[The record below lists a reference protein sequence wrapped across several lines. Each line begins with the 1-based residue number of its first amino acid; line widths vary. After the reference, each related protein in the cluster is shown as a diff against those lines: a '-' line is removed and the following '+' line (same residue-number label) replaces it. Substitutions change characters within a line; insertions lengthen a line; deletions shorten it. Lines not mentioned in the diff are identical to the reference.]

1 MFFKEKVGM
10 MATKSFVKNFKLV
23 KESEPF
29 LCAAC
34 EPTPV
39 EMKTAK
45 PKALFLR
52 KKI

>member
-29 LCAAC
+29 LCAAF

-45 PKALFLR
+45 QKAIFLR